1 MSKKKFLNL
10 FSKFNKAKI
19 LCIGD
24 LILDTFVQGNVD
36 RISPE
41 APVPILLSQEINN
54 KVGGAGNVARNISS
68 LGGKV
73 GLLSLIGND
82 INSQKVS
89 SLLKK
94 TKKIKPL
101 LIKNHKYKLPN
112 KIRYSNKS
120 NQLLRVDIEEQNQ
133 KNNLDNEIIKKFLK
147 EVKNYT
153 TVVISNYNKGTL
165 SKKNIKKIIN
175 YCNKENIFILIDPK
189 NKDFSIYQNAN
200 IITPNLKELSDAA
213 GNRINNERKLDQV
226 AEEIRQKY
234 NFDHILVTKSEKG
247 MKLFSKSKVTN
258 YPTAAKDVY
267 DVTGAGDTVI
277 SLIALGFSTGL
288 KISDSVKLAN
298 YAAGIVVGKK
308 GTAVTNINELKNKL
322 K

>member
-10 FSKFNKAKI
+10 FYKFNKEKI

-120 NQLLRVDIEEQNQ
+120 SQLLRVDIEEQNQ
-133 KNNLDNEIIKKFLK
+133 KINLDNEIIKKFLK

-165 SKKNIKKIIN
+165 SKKSIKKIIN
-175 YCNKENIFILIDPK
+175 YCNKENIIILIDPK

>member
-10 FSKFNKAKI
+10 FYKFNKAKI

-120 NQLLRVDIEEQNQ
+120 SQLLRVDIEEQNQ
-133 KNNLDNEIIKKFLK
+133 KINLDNEIIKKFLK

-165 SKKNIKKIIN
+165 SKKSIKKIIN
-175 YCNKENIFILIDPK
+175 YCNKENIIILIDPK